1 MKTDTSTTA
10 SIPVKGYG
18 NTEGIIAAV
27 AKATG
32 VPGKKI
38 LSKSKV
44 WPCVEAR
51 LLLILLL
58 SHTGLVDQKIAWTVG
73 RGRASVCKSRH
84 VAEDLLD
91 VSKTFRQKFIDLK
104 KTIEL

>member
-1 MKTDTSTTA
+1 MKTEKYITSP
-10 SIPVKGYG
+10 IPVKGYG
-18 NTEGIIAAV
+18 NTDGIIAAV

-84 VAEDLLD
+84 VAENLLD